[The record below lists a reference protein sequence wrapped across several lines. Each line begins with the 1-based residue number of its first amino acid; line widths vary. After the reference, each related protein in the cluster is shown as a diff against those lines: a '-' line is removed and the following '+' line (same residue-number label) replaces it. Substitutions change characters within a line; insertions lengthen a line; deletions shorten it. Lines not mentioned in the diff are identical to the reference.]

1 MPDAYTLAHVTH
13 EAVEKLGGIG
23 TVLEGLVTSP
33 VYQKHVRRSILVG
46 PCQTHVAVDPHKRL
60 GEAGTVLYSSVDGID
75 ALDLGARLRP
85 IEWAFNTPVVFG
97 RRTFDIPGTD
107 RHGEADV
114 LMIDVFNM
122 SADRLG
128 RFKYMLAERFGVD
141 SSRYDRHWDYE
152 EYVRLAEPA
161 FYALAA
167 LLNED
172 ELPCILLSHEFM
184 GLPAALKC
192 IMDGE
197 RTFRT
202 IFHAHECST
211 ARYLVEHHEGHDT
224 MFYNVLRQARERSL
238 YVEDVFG
245 DQSVHFRHALISRSH
260 CCDAVMAVGD
270 HTAAEMH
277 LLGRPFDHHDIE
289 LVYNGVPAS
298 RITITQRNSARKML
312 TDYAAQLVGYEPDVL
327 MTHVTR
333 PVISKGLWRDV
344 KVCAELDERFA
355 RDGRRGVLVILTS
368 GGGTRRPQDVRSMEA
383 EYGWPRDHRE
393 GYPDLVGP
401 EVDLWRMIRP
411 FNAGHTNV
419 QIVLVNQFGWSP
431 QRIGRRLP
439 DRMHINHL
447 RWAADV
453 EFGMATYEPF
463 GIAPLEPLASGAICV
478 ISNVCG
484 CAGFVE
490 YATQY
495 QPIANVLVA
504 DFTELDRP
512 HTLDELL
519 SMTRDERD
527 RIENVECARV
537 ADELMQRIP
546 FDNETRKA
554 RLQSGQQVVRRM
566 GWDQVVRDKLV
577 PVLRAVTRH
586 SNGR

>member
-1 MPDAYTLAHVTH
+1 MPDSFTLAHVTH

-23 TVLEGLVTSP
+23 TVLEGLITSP
-33 VYQKHVRRSILVG
+33 VYQKHVKRSILVG
-46 PCQTHVAVDPHKRL
+46 PCQTHVAVDPAKRL
-60 GEAGTVLYSSVDGID
+60 GDEGTVLYSSVDDVD
-75 ALDLGARLRP
+75 ALGMGSRLRP
-85 IEWAFNTPVVFG
+85 IEWAFNTPIVYG

-107 RHGEADV
+107 LHGEADV
-114 LMIDVFNM
+114 LMIDVFNI

-128 RFKYMLAERFGVD
+128 RFKYMLADRFGID
-141 SSRYDRHWDYE
+141 SSRYEDRWDYE

-192 IMDGE
+192 IVDGE
-197 RTFRT
+197 PTFRT

-224 MFYNVLRQARERSL
+224 MFYNVLRQARERGL

-245 DQSVHFRHALISRSH
+245 DQSMHFRHALISKSH

-270 HTAAEMH
+270 YAAEEMH
-277 LLGRPFDHHDIE
+277 FLGRHFDHHDIE
-289 LVYNGVPAS
+289 LVYNGVPAT
-298 RITITQRNSARKML
+298 RVTITQRNSARKML
-312 TDYAAQLVGYEPDVL
+312 VDYSKQLVGYEPDVL

-333 PVISKGLWRDV
+333 PVISKGMWRDV
-344 KVCAELDERFA
+344 KVCAELDKHFA
-355 RDGRRGVLVILTS
+355 GTGLKGVLYILTS
-368 GGGTRRPQDVRSMEA
+368 GGGTRRPQDVRSMED

-401 EVDLWRMIRP
+401 EVELWDMIRP
-411 FNAGHTNV
+411 FNAEHENV
-419 QIVLVNQFGWSP
+419 QIVLVNQFGWSRP
-431 QRIGRRLP
+431 RIGTRLP
-439 DRMHINHL
+439 KDMHIGHL

-463 GIAPLEPLASGAICV
+463 GISPLEPLASGAVCV

-484 CAGFVE
+484 CEGFVE
-490 YATQY
+490 YATED
-495 QPIANVLVA
+495 QPTPNVLVA
-504 DFTELDRP
+504 DFTKLDQP
-512 HTLDELL
+512 HTIDALL
-519 SMTRDERD
+519 AMTRAERD
-527 RIENVECARV
+527 RIETIECRRI
-537 ADELMQRIP
+537 ADELMDRIP
-546 FDNETRKA
+546 GDNESRKA
-554 RLQSGQQVVRRM
+554 LIQSGQKLVRKM

-577 PVLRAVTRH
+577 PVLQRITQ
-586 SNGR
+586 NGR

>member
-23 TVLEGLVTSP
+23 TVLEGLITSP
-33 VYQKHVRRSILVG
+33 VYQKHVSRSILVG
-46 PCQTHVAVDPHKRL
+46 SCQTHVAVDPHKRL
-60 GEAGTVLYSSVDGID
+60 GDEGTVLYSSVDSID

-85 IEWAFNTPVVFG
+85 IEWAFNTPIVFG

-141 SSRYDRHWDYE
+141 SSRYDNHWDYE

-184 GLPAALKC
+184 GLPSALKC
-192 IMDGE
+192 IMEGE

-224 MFYNVLRQARERSL
+224 MFYNVLHQARSRSL
-238 YVEDVFG
+238 YVNDVFD

-270 HTAAEMH
+270 YTAAEMH
-277 LLGRPFDHHDIE
+277 FLGRHFDHHDIE

-298 RITITQRNSARKML
+298 RVTITQRNAARKML
-312 TDYAAQLVGYEPDVL
+312 ADYAAKLVGYEPDVL

-344 KVCAELDERFA
+344 KVCAELDKRFA
-355 RDGRRGVLVILTS
+355 REGRRGVLFILTS

-401 EVDLWRMIRP
+401 EVDLWNMIRP
-411 FNAGHTNV
+411 FNAEHTNV

-431 QRIGRRLP
+431 ERIGRRLP
-439 DRMHINHL
+439 AKMQINHL

-463 GIAPLEPLASGAICV
+463 GIAPLEPLASGAVCV

-484 CAGFVE
+484 CEGFVE
-490 YATQY
+490 YATQGR
-495 QPIANVLVA
+495 PIDNVLVA
-504 DFTELDRP
+504 DFTKLDRP
-512 HTLDELL
+512 HTIDELL
-519 SMTRDERD
+519 NMTRDERD
-527 RIENVECARV
+527 RIENVECDRI

-546 FDNETRKA
+546 FDDTARKSL
-554 RLQSGQQVVRRM
+554 LQSGQQVVRKM
-566 GWDQVVRDKLV
+566 GWDQVVRDKLL
-577 PVLRAVTRH
+577 PVLHQVTH
-586 SNGR
+586 NSNG